1 MAISH
6 QKLPDHEVILEDYA
20 RRLDRFRQDRLAI
33 HLHLSRLQAY
43 NRRDHHLRV
52 CSSSFEDLI
61 RRFEGALFRMHNEDL
76 VVVLKGCKVATVDEV
91 ILRLRYLFN
100 DDPLVTNDGE
110 EGQGFCSW
118 YKLEQDYQE
127 FLALAE
133 KFVQER
139 KHRVELEHAP
149 EKEEVAPRQVPTQPL
164 ELQSLA
170 SILKSIQQADLSS
183 MLRRQAICAVV
194 PNSSPARIFDEVH
207 ISISD
212 LQQRIFPDIDVKS
225 NRWLYQELKQHL
237 DQRMVALLSKADDS
251 SLKHAFSVNLNVST
265 LLTPTFLK
273 LDNGLDPKARRT
285 VVVELQLVDI
295 FSDLSNYFFARDFLI
310 ERGYR
315 VCIDNATTLSLPL
328 IDRERL
334 GVDLVKLQCSDEL
347 ATVMS
352 AGVRGN
358 DLREVIK
365 TIGSDRLI
373 LCHCDSKESIQLGQ
387 SLGVVLFQGS
397 QVDKMIGE
405 IDRRRGET
413 LTLRQT
419 KTAVAG
425 SAG

>member
-1 MAISH
+1 MANSQ

-20 RRLDRFRQDRLAI
+20 RRLERFREGRLAV
-33 HLHLSRLQAY
+33 HLHLSRLQPY

-61 RRFEGALFRMHNEDL
+61 RRYEGALFRMHNEDL
-76 VVVLKGCKVATVDEV
+76 IVVLKGCKVAIVDEV

-110 EGQGFCSW
+110 EGEGFCSW
-118 YKLEQDYQE
+118 YKLEQDYPD

-133 KFVQER
+133 AFVQDR
-139 KHRVELEHAP
+139 KHRVEIEQAP
-149 EKEEVAPRQVPTQPL
+149 EKEEAAPRRKPTQPL
-164 ELQSLA
+164 DLQGLA

-194 PNSSPARIFDEVH
+194 PNSDPARIFDEVH

-212 LQQRIFPDIDVKS
+212 LQQRIFPDTDIKS

-285 VVVELQLVDI
+285 VVIELQLVDI

-315 VCIDNATTLSLPL
+315 VCVDNATTLSLPL
-328 IDRERL
+328 IDREGL
-334 GVDLVKLQCSDEL
+334 GVDLVKLQCGDEL

-365 TIGSDRLI
+365 SIGSDRLI
-373 LCHCDSKESIQLGQ
+373 LCHSDSKESIELGQ
-387 SLGVVLFQGS
+387 SLGVVLFQGTY
-397 QVDKMIGE
+397 VDKLIGE
-405 IDRRRGET
+405 VDRRRGET
-413 LTLRQT
+413 LSLRQT
-419 KTAVAG
+419 KMAAG